1 MKKVEGATVKHA
13 RRFVFKRWDN
23 FREVRQRIALWAL
36 VIGLLIGATGLQFWW
51 YQNEYRTNA
60 YATGGTYAE
69 AVLGPV
75 NTLNPIFAQSSA
87 EEAAGEL
94 IFSRLLN
101 YDDTGSLS
109 YDLAE
114 DMTISQDQLT
124 YSFTIRPDAQWS
136 DGRYVRAQDV
146 VFTVNLLKNTATR
159 ATLTGWSNITVS
171 AVDDMT
177 VNFKLPAVYAAFPH
191 ALRFL
196 PILPEHV
203 LRDIK
208 PGQLRE
214 NSFSSAPIGSGPFT
228 LRLLQNIDPAT
239 GRKIVHLNQNP
250 QYYRGAPKLDRIQL
264 HVYNN
269 TDSILRALAT
279 SEVNA
284 ASDLPVLTAREV
296 NTERYIVDNDPVN
309 SGVYAILNTAS
320 AKLNDVKVRRA
331 LQLATNTQAV
341 RDAISEDLPPLD
353 LPFVSD
359 QLSGNVPKAAQ
370 TNTQQAA
377 ALLTEAGWLLD
388 GSTRK
393 KGGETLTLNVV
404 TTKNP
409 DFEKALEVLKG
420 QWQELGVTV
429 TTSIVD
435 PKDPVQNVAQDV
447 LQQRRFD
454 VLLYQLS
461 IGGDADVYAYWHSS
475 QASSGFNFS
484 NYKNAISD
492 EALSS
497 ARARLEPDLRNAK
510 YITFANQWLNDVP
523 AIGLYQSTA
532 QYIHTNNVHATPPN
546 VNLNSAI
553 DRYNSVRYW
562 TVGERSV
569 FKTP

>member
-1 MKKVEGATVKHA
+1 VL
-13 RRFVFKRWDN
+13 
-23 FREVRQRIALWAL
+23 FR
-36 VIGLLIGATGLQFWW
+36 
-51 YQNEYRTNA
+51 
-60 YATGGTYAE
+60 
-69 AVLGPV
+69 
-75 NTLNPIFAQSSA
+75 S
-87 EEAAGEL
+87 
-94 IFSRLLN
+94 
-101 YDDTGSLS
+101 
-109 YDLAE
+109 
-114 DMTISQDQLT
+114 
-124 YSFTIRPDAQWS
+124 
-136 DGRYVRAQDV
+136 
-146 VFTVNLLKNTATR
+146 
-159 ATLTGWSNITVS
+159 
-171 AVDDMT
+171 
-177 VNFKLPAVYAAFPH
+177 LPAVYAAFPH

-492 EALSS
+492 EAVSS

-532 QYIHTNNVHATPPN
+532 QYIHTNTGHATPPN